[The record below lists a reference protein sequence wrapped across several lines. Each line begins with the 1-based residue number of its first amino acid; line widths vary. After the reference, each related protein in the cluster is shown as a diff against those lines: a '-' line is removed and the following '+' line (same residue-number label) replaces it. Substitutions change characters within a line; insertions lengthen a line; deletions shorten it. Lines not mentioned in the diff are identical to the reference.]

1 MTQPG
6 GGVLGSG
13 MIMKTEN
20 SRRDFLRAGLA
31 LGIGG
36 VGASAL
42 AVTEPYARV
51 GGARLRLGLA
61 AYSFRNYFK
70 SMRGKPN
77 TKVAADQQI
86 EMTDFIRFCAEQDCG
101 GAELTS
107 YFFDSGVSD
116 AYLAECRLLAHTTG
130 VEICGTAVGNNFSWP
145 KDAPERAEQ
154 MAYVKEWIDKAVIL
168 GAPHI
173 RVFAGS
179 HPKGVSEEE
188 AERNASEALEE
199 AAEYAGGRGIFLG
212 IENHDSIG
220 TADRLLRIVRNV
232 KSPWVGV
239 NLDTGNFRVEDPYPE
254 IEATAP
260 YAVNVQVKVALK
272 HGGEEKPADL
282 ERIGKILRDTGY
294 QGYVVLEY
302 EEDDNP
308 YEAIPPVLDRMRK
321 FCDR

>member
-1 MTQPG
+1 M
-6 GGVLGSG
+6 
-13 MIMKTEN
+13 N
-20 SRRDFLRAGLA
+20 SPRTRRDFILASLA
-31 LGIGG
+31 LGGAG
-36 VGASAL
+36 VAHPAF
-42 AVTEPYARV
+42 AVTEPYTRV
-51 GGARLRLGLA
+51 GGPRLRLALA
-61 AYSFRNYFK
+61 AYSFRNYFRT
-70 SMRGKPN
+70 MRGKPN
-77 TKVAADQQI
+77 EKVSADERI
-86 EMTDFIRFCAEQDCG
+86 EMTDFIRFCAEHDCG

-107 YFFDSGVSD
+107 YFFDPEVSD
-116 AYLAECRLLAHTTG
+116 AYLAECRHLAHTTG

-145 KDAPERAEQ
+145 KGAPERAEQ
-154 MAYVKEWIDKAVIL
+154 MAYVKDWIDKAAL
-168 GAPHI
+168 MGAPHI
-173 RVFAGS
+173 RVFAGN
-179 HPKGVSEEE
+179 HPKGVSEED

-199 AAEYAGGRGIFLG
+199 AGEYAGGKGIFLG

-260 YAVNVQVKVALK
+260 YAINVQVKVALK
-272 HGGEEKPADL
+272 QGGEKKPADL
-282 ERIGKILRDTGY
+282 ERVGKILRDTGY